1 MKSKRT
7 KSTAQLA
14 NILQRLGECLL
25 VPREAAEIHQVLNSL
40 EDSTDPLAADDLGM
54 LALAGRQL
62 ELRLAASE
70 LTPRDAWALVA
81 DGFAV
86 LIALE
91 DGSWLLLKHKSAW
104 RLDAMLL
111 SAEDQNNSGRPLQLS
126 LTQLKSYWQGQKRLG
141 ALLAQGTQAGASVSS
156 LTITQHGRTDAGHAG
171 DAHGH
176 GHGHGHG
183 HDHGHAHAHLPPVRR
198 LWRLLRLEYRDIG
211 TLTLFA
217 LVAGVLGLATPLAV
231 ESLVNTVAWGTY
243 LQPLFI
249 LSFILFGFLAFAGL
263 LKLLQQIIV
272 EVMQSAC
279 SCASSAIWPIAS
291 PWPNNKRSKANIR
304 RSWPIATSTS

>member
-1 MKSKRT
+1 
-7 KSTAQLA
+7 
-14 NILQRLGECLL
+14 
-25 VPREAAEIHQVLNSL
+25 
-40 EDSTDPLAADDLGM
+40 M

-171 DAHGH
+171 MLMVTGMAMVMDTTM
-176 GHGHGHG
+176 
-183 HDHGHAHAHLPPVRR
+183 DTPMPICRR
-198 LWRLLRLEYRDIG
+198 
-211 TLTLFA
+211 
-217 LVAGVLGLATPLAV
+217 
-231 ESLVNTVAWGTY
+231 
-243 LQPLFI
+243 
-249 LSFILFGFLAFAGL
+249 
-263 LKLLQQIIV
+263 
-272 EVMQSAC
+272 
-279 SCASSAIWPIAS
+279 CADCGGYCG
-291 PWPNNKRSKANIR
+291 
-304 RSWPIATSTS
+304 